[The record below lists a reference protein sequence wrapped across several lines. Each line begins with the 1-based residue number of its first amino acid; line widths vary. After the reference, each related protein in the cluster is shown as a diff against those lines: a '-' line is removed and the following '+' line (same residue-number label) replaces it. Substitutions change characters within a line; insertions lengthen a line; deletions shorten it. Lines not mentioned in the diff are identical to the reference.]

1 MRKNSIFFRAWYY
14 FRQGWSTYFA
24 FIFAAI
30 NTLVITYYLAIDKI
44 PVLLVLFP
52 SFMHYVA
59 IMTFIGIPLLVVIGY
74 IHYKKTAA
82 FSSEAE
88 VIVESNPFHYK
99 LPKEGWNAEV
109 VFPFYLALSEL
120 MIKWS
125 KNEKLADDDIKNI
138 HELQEKMSH
147 LIKGGFV
154 GNPKKKFV

>member
-1 MRKNSIFFRAWYY
+1 MPKLRGADRGTEQKTYIAGSSTISVNIRSWEDIVGSVAWDGFRA
-14 FRQGWSTYFA
+14 RM
-24 FIFAAI
+24 I
-30 NTLVITYYLAIDKI
+30 
-44 PVLLVLFP
+44 
-52 SFMHYVA
+52 
-59 IMTFIGIPLLVVIGY
+59 
-74 IHYKKTAA
+74 KKTAA

>member
-1 MRKNSIFFRAWYY
+1 VRKNSIFFRAWYY

-52 SFMHYVA
+52 SFIHYVT

-138 HELQEKMSH
+138 QELQEKMGR